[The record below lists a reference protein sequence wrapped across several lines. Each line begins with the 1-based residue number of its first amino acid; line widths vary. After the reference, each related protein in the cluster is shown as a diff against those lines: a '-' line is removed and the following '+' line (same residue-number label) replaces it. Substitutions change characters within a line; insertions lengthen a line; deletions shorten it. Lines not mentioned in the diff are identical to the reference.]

1 MGGTIGAP
9 TTDRPI
15 VHATIP
21 FTVFSPLLFSMTFV
35 AGRAI
40 SERWGLSIL
49 LYQSRFKDD
58 FSIDFPSICLYLS
71 FFLSVGECG
80 TSRCQRQVPLC
91 ISHDPVQQIFCGG
104 LKGVRNGL
112 CHDGL
117 GCGQQLGQLLIAV

>member
-71 FFLSVGECG
+71 FFLSFGRRMWNE
-80 TSRCQRQVPLC
+80 PLPKTG
-91 ISHDPVQQIFCGG
+91 SPMHFARSSPAE
-104 LKGVRNGL
+104 
-112 CHDGL
+112 
-117 GCGQQLGQLLIAV
+117 LLRWFEGRP

>member
-1 MGGTIGAP
+1 M
-9 TTDRPI
+9 
-15 VHATIP
+15 
-21 FTVFSPLLFSMTFV
+21 
-35 AGRAI
+35 I
-40 SERWGLSIL
+40 SQLISH
-49 LYQSRFKDD
+49 LYVCIF
-58 FSIDFPSICLYLS
+58 LS